1 MSSNSEIE
9 MIDLSQNKLKI
20 KENDNDNDEK
30 IEDINEDTEYYFINS
45 LKIDE
50 EYYFINSLK
59 IEMENLCPDNEYQHV
74 NPQSPFT
81 GIIGDGK

>member
-1 MSSNSEIE
+1 MSSKSEIE
-9 MIDLSQNKLKI
+9 MIDLSQNKLKN
-20 KENDNDNDEK
+20 KEKDNDEK